1 MVCSIA
7 DIQCEANDKAATNT
21 HTKKRNKYLHTWYL
35 NLSFSFPNIYIY
47 ICIENLP

>member
-21 HTKKRNKYLHTWYL
+21 HKKKEI
-35 NLSFSFPNIYIY
+35 NIFIHG
-47 ICIENLP
+47 ILI